1 MKKQSIE
8 MCYSAVRVKKNV
20 VLREMLSFG
29 LEEFIV
35 AIILHSLHDLSFI
48 AFVRLIVSTLLLA

>member
-1 MKKQSIE
+1 
-8 MCYSAVRVKKNV
+8 MCYSAVRVRKNV